1 MSRRRRRSNLRNAS
15 VISIA
20 STVEEK
26 RSKKKLNCAG
36 GQFKMEAAATGNN
49 SEENK
54 YPEPKKSCKF
64 YSCVSNKS
72 GDSNDM
78 ACFGYL

>member
-1 MSRRRRRSNLRNAS
+1 
-15 VISIA
+15 
-20 STVEEK
+20 
-26 RSKKKLNCAG
+26 
-36 GQFKMEAAATGNN
+36 MEAAATGNN